1 MPRKPAADARTI
13 ERFHH
18 LAIRLLRSL
27 RAVDEAHVFAGARA
41 SALSV
46 LVFRGPQS
54 LGELA
59 AAEGVKA
66 PTMSRLV
73 KAMQAEGLVETK
85 TTTHDQ
91 RQIHIRA
98 TARGRQRMLKERQRR
113 LAALARLLEGAS
125 PDEMKALATALDLL
139 ARALAEDAPGPGK
152 PSAPTIPA
160 LFSTRSSRSRPA
172 PGR

>member
-1 MPRKPAADARTI
+1 MSIPRNAPARKTI

-18 LAIRLLRSL
+18 LAIRLLRGL
-27 RAVDEAHVFAGARA
+27 RRVDEAHGFSGPRA

-73 KAMQAEGLVETK
+73 KAMQSEGLVEAEVTP
-85 TTTHDQ
+85 HDQ
-91 RQIHIRA
+91 RQIRIA
-98 TARGRQRMLKERQRR
+98 ASARGRRLMLKGRELR
-113 LAALARLLEGAS
+113 LAAISRLFEKAT
-125 PDEMKALATALDLL
+125 PAEAKALETVVELLGRSLDE
-139 ARALAEDAPGPGK
+139 A
-152 PSAPTIPA
+152 
-160 LFSTRSSRSRPA
+160 
-172 PGR
+172 

>member
-1 MPRKPAADARTI
+1 MSRPRAAPDRKAI

-18 LAIRLLRSL
+18 LAIRLLRGL
-27 RAVDEAHVFAGARA
+27 RRVDEAHGFSGPRA

-73 KAMQAEGLVETK
+73 KAMQSEGLVETEV
-85 TTTHDQ
+85 TSDDQ
-91 RQIHIRA
+91 RRMRIAAIAKLFENA
-98 TARGRQRMLKERQRR
+98 TPAE
-113 LAALARLLEGAS
+113 A
-125 PDEMKALATALDLL
+125 KALETVVELL
-139 ARALAEDAPGPGK
+139 ARALDEA
-152 PSAPTIPA
+152 
-160 LFSTRSSRSRPA
+160 
-172 PGR
+172 

>member
-1 MPRKPAADARTI
+1 MSIPQKTI

-18 LAIRLLRSL
+18 LAIRMLRRL
-27 RAVDEAHVFAGARA
+27 RRVDDAHGFSGPRA

-73 KAMQAEGLVETK
+73 KAMQSEGLVRTEVTS
-85 TTTHDQ
+85 HDQ
-91 RQIHIRA
+91 RQIRIA
-98 TARGRQRMLKERQRR
+98 ASERGRRLMLKGRALR
-113 LAALARLLEGAS
+113 LAAVAKLFENATPAGAQA
-125 PDEMKALATALDLL
+125 PETGGKALARGLDE
-139 ARALAEDAPGPGK
+139 A
-152 PSAPTIPA
+152 
-160 LFSTRSSRSRPA
+160 
-172 PGR
+172 

>member
-1 MPRKPAADARTI
+1 MTVPARAV

-18 LAIRLLRSL
+18 LAIVMLRGM
-27 RAVDEAHVFAGARA
+27 RAVDEATGFTGPRA

-59 AAEGVKA
+59 AAEGVKP

-73 KAMQAEGLVETK
+73 KAMRAEGLVESSSPEG
-85 TTTHDQ
+85 DQ
-91 RQIHIRA
+91 RRVRIAASTKGARLLVKGRA
-98 TARGRQRMLKERQRR
+98 RR

-125 PDEMKALATALDLL
+125 PRERAALETVVELMERVL
-139 ARALAEDAPGPGK
+139 RAKRGPK
-152 PSAPTIPA
+152 
-160 LFSTRSSRSRPA
+160 
-172 PGR
+172 

>member
-1 MPRKPAADARTI
+1 MSRPRAAPDRKAI

-18 LAIRLLRSL
+18 LAIRLLRGL
-27 RAVDEAHVFAGARA
+27 RRVDEAHGFSGPRA

-73 KAMQAEGLVETK
+73 KAMQSEGLVETEV
-85 TTTHDQ
+85 TSDDQ
-91 RQIHIRA
+91 RRMRIA
-98 TARGRQRMLKERQRR
+98 ASARGRRLMLKGRQLR
-113 LAALARLLEGAS
+113 LAAIAKLFENATPAEA
-125 PDEMKALATALDLL
+125 KALETVVELL
-139 ARALAEDAPGPGK
+139 ARALDEA
-152 PSAPTIPA
+152 
-160 LFSTRSSRSRPA
+160 
-172 PGR
+172 

>member
-1 MPRKPAADARTI
+1 MSRPRAAPDRKAI

-18 LAIRLLRSL
+18 LAIRLLRGL
-27 RAVDEAHVFAGARA
+27 RRVDEARGFSGPRA

-73 KAMQAEGLVETK
+73 KAMQSEGLVEIEVTS
-85 TTTHDQ
+85 HDQ
-91 RQIHIRA
+91 RQIRIA
-98 TARGRQRMLKERQRR
+98 ASARGRRLMLKGRERR
-113 LAALARLLEGAS
+113 LAAIAKLLENAT
-125 PDEMKALATALDLL
+125 PAEAKALETARELL
-139 ARALAEDAPGPGK
+139 ARALNEA
-152 PSAPTIPA
+152 
-160 LFSTRSSRSRPA
+160 
-172 PGR
+172 